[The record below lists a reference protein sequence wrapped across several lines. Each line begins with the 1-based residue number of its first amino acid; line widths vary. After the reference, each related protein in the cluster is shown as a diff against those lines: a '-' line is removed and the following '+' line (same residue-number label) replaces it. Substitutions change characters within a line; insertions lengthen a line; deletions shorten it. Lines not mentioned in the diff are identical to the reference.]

1 MSPWRLIL
9 ASLFHH
15 RRVNLAVALGVCA
28 ATAVL
33 TGALLVGDS
42 MRDSLRELALDRLG
56 GTEYALV
63 APRFFRDTLANSV
76 SFRMA
81 LTPMAKVATV
91 VLLSGTLENPVQQR
105 RVNRVT
111 VLGYVE
117 GTF

>member
-1 MSPWRLIL
+1 MSFWRLVL

-42 MRDSLRELALDRLG
+42 MRGSLRDLALDRLG
-56 GTEYALV
+56 RIEHALV
-63 APRFFRDTLANSV
+63 AARLFRTELAAEVRSHLPQD
-76 SFRMA
+76 A
-81 LTPMAKVATV
+81 DVAPV
-91 VLLSGTLENPVQQR
+91 ILLRGTLENPDQKT

-111 VLGYVE
+111 VLGADDP
-117 GTF
+117 F